1 MFHNYTIENTDRF
14 AGEAYPEVVKE
25 VAALTH
31 HIGHISGRDKA
42 DMVIS
47 FLKDHCLASK
57 WVLENRSLA
66 QAITADTLEASH
78 IESLFACCR
87 ANKLFLGDFEAYIK
101 TQIH

>member
-14 AGEAYPEVVKE
+14 AGEAYPEV
-25 VAALTH
+25 
-31 HIGHISGRDKA
+31 
-42 DMVIS
+42 
-47 FLKDHCLASK
+47 KDHCLASK

-66 QAITADTLEASH
+66 QAITSDTLEASH